1 MAVLDRA
8 LQPGAAAAADRRSGQ
23 KGLFGDDEPESV
35 TASATL
41 PDLPPWTEKEKLA
54 AEKEVLGY
62 YLSSHPLAEF
72 EPTLRMFCTHST
84 RSLAALAHRDEVML
98 GGMLAAVKFSHTK
111 QPREGSTNT
120 RYAMWDLEDL
130 DGLVRCI
137 LWPEQFAQH
146 AELVKADAI
155 LALRG
160 KVDRR
165 PGKEEVNV
173 IVDELIPLADLA
185 TRFSSGVVIRV
196 REEDHGERGLEQL
209 REILRGYPGPKK
221 IRLRLDLATG
231 GKVWLD
237 SGALRID
244 ATSELRRRVEDLL
257 GPGSFSLQAAPT
269 RPQPV
274 ARTNGDNARRRE
286 PART

>member
-1 MAVLDRA
+1 
-8 LQPGAAAAADRRSGQ
+8 
-23 KGLFGDDEPESV
+23 
-35 TASATL
+35 
-41 PDLPPWTEKEKLA
+41 
-54 AEKEVLGY
+54 
-62 YLSSHPLAEF
+62 
-72 EPTLRMFCTHST
+72 
-84 RSLAALAHRDEVML
+84 
-98 GGMLAAVKFSHTK
+98 
-111 QPREGSTNT
+111 
-120 RYAMWDLEDL
+120 MWDLEDL